1 MIDIFRLA
9 IPFDESFVVGGID
22 KEGRLSGLVD
32 LLECGLRGAKLAA
45 GHITNNDGQIDYE
58 ELFCPY
64 ESLPSSWSTL
74 AFKIHEG
81 GSTYWPFVEIKASP
95 AKLLQGHNVFGS
107 NDVRLCLESL
117 ITTLTVGMP
126 RLVEMLDFNNVEI
139 KQIDCT
145 FTAHLPN
152 EAVSRNVV
160 HALRNISSGQTRSS
174 KSAHATTA
182 YWGVKSSKGGN
193 SSRRKQLKA
202 YLKHFELQHCIEDAS
217 AKYKKTK
224 EETYLNQLN
233 AMRSPD
239 VIKFAENALR
249 FEASIMPRTLKRLG
263 FPTRVGDFVEKC
275 ENFKGCPIAYL
286 WSEAWQDIFS
296 TFEGAQMNIY
306 DDEAVR
312 KALRKQF
319 VSSRVK
325 EIKSGRHIGKHKTTI
340 SYAKAD
346 RLFRFFRSLK
356 SEGWDEVKETTAHNT
371 FYTNI
376 RNLTQVV
383 SKAHLQNL
391 QSIASNVV
399 PLVQFINVDF
409 AKQYPQNWHEP
420 RPLHEQLRNN
430 LRLVG

>member
-1 MIDIFRLA
+1 MIDLFRLA
-9 IPFDESFVVGGID
+9 IPFDESFVVGGVD
-22 KEGRLSGLVD
+22 KSGRLSGLVN

-45 GHITNNDGQIDYE
+45 GSVTNNDGQIDYE
-58 ELFCPY
+58 DLFCPY
-64 ESLPSSWSTL
+64 ESLPSSLSSL
-74 AFKIHEG
+74 AFKIHQG
-81 GSTYWPFVEIKASP
+81 GPTYWPFVEIKASP

-107 NDVRLCLESL
+107 DDVRLCLEAL
-117 ITTLTVGMP
+117 VTTFTLGMP
-126 RLVEMLDFNNVEI
+126 RLSEMLDFKNTEL

-145 FTAHLPN
+145 FSAQLPN
-152 EAVSRNVV
+152 ESVSRNVV

-182 YWGVKSSKGGN
+182 YWGIKSSKGGKN
-193 SSRRKQLKA
+193 SRRKQLKA
-202 YLKHFELQHCIEDAS
+202 YLKHFELQKCIEDAK

-224 EETYLNQLN
+224 DEIYLNQLN
-233 AMRSPD
+233 AMQSPE

-249 FEASIMPRTLKRLG
+249 FEASVMPRTLARLG
-263 FPTRVGDFVEKC
+263 FPTRMGDFVERC
-275 ENFKGCPIAYL
+275 ENFKVCPIAYL
-286 WSEAWQDIFS
+286 WNEAWQDIFS

-306 DDEAVR
+306 DDEQVR

-319 VSSRVK
+319 VSTRIK
-325 EIKSGRHIGKHKTTI
+325 EIKSGRHIGKHKTII

-356 SEGWDEVKETTAHNT
+356 SEGWEEVKLTTAKNT
-371 FYTNI
+371 FYDNI
-376 RNLTQVV
+376 KLLTQVV

-391 QSIASNVV
+391 HSIASNVV

-409 AKQYPQNWHEP
+409 AKQHPENWQEP
-420 RPLHEQLRNN
+420 KPLHEQLNN